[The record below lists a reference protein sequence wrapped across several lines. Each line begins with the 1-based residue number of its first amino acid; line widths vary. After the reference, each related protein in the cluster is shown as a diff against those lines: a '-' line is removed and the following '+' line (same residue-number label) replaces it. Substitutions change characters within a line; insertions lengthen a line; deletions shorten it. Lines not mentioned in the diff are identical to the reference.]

1 MLAFWSWGQNGPDVF
16 MVVVAVKETVVCL
29 LLLGGSRIF
38 MGFLC
43 GHCVLLDVF
52 LCFLVYLL
60 LVYWSL
66 LILASV

>member
-1 MLAFWSWGQNGPDVF
+1 
-16 MVVVAVKETVVCL
+16 MVVVAVMRQLCACCYCGVAGFSWV
-29 LLLGGSRIF
+29 
-38 MGFLC
+38 FLC

-52 LCFLVYLL
+52 LCFPVYLL